1 MLFGAIRSI
10 AFMALL
16 SMVALAGPGISSLIS
31 PAGAPTIA
39 LAPDSV
45 PPAVLDRPPP
55 RLPLTGA
62 PLSAPVRL
70 LIPSLNIDAEIEA
83 LGMDSSGA
91 METPQ
96 KIWNVGWYSDGASP
110 GGPGDAVIDGHVGL
124 PGTPLVFSGLP
135 RLTIGAVVITVLA
148 DGTRNRFSVSGLRS
162 WPATSYP
169 PDLFSGDGD
178 PRLSLITCTG
188 LYDNR
193 TQTYGDRLIVEA
205 GYVGPA

>member
-16 SMVALAGPGISSLIS
+16 SVVALAVPGVGSLIP
-31 PAGAPTIA
+31 PAGAPIVA

-55 RLPLTGA
+55 QLPATGVA
-62 PLSAPVRL
+62 LSAPVRL
-70 LIPSLNIDAEIEA
+70 LIPSLNIDAQIEA

-96 KIWNVGWYSDGASP
+96 KIWNVGWYSDGPSP
-110 GGPGDAVIDGHVGL
+110 GGLGDAVIDGHVGL
-124 PGTPLVFSGLP
+124 PGTPLVFGSLP
-135 RLTIGAVVITVLA
+135 RLTLGAEVITVLA
-148 DGTRNRFSVSGLRS
+148 DGTHSKFTVSGLRR

-169 PDLFSGDGD
+169 GDLFSGDGD